1 MLPRVL
7 PVVDVWVGGRAVRAL
22 VDTGCSTTV
31 VTPDLVNGC
40 SGSSSMVAFDGREVP
55 CRGMSLAQ
63 FVVRGVPIS
72 VRAIVADQILD
83 GVDFVMG
90 MDAIEQL
97 GGVTVAGG
105 EVTFGRPRCA
115 VSVKAACESGGGDRR
130 EAGVGNRPCEI
141 EDKDFHAEFD
151 GERWTVEWKWKT
163 EEPPV
168 LRNRVSCYERSLSE
182 ETRGEF
188 EREVERWIEEGIL
201 VPWEEEVKGGVL
213 PLMAVVQATKGKVR
227 PVLDY
232 RELNAHVECHTGD
245 SVADVCGETLRA
257 WRQMNKAA
265 TVVDLKSAYLQI
277 HVARSLWKYQLVK
290 VKGKTYCLTR
300 LGFGLSS
307 APRIMAK
314 ILKTV
319 LGKVDRMESGTD
331 SYIDDILV
339 DETVV
344 SAAEVAEHLRAYGLA
359 TKPPEPLEGGAA
371 LGLKLRRDADG
382 KLTFRRGNEVPEL
395 AEHMSRRELFSV
407 CGKLVGHYP
416 IAGWLRVASSF
427 VKRNA
432 EGVGWED
439 GIGDRAFG
447 MIQDIVRRVKEED
460 PVRGK
465 WYVPETRQGVL
476 WCDASSIA
484 TGVLLEMGDSPVE
497 DAAWLRKKDDY
508 GHINVAELDAV
519 LKGINLA
526 LKWGLRD
533 VEVRTDS
540 ATVFSWVQSVI
551 TSEKRVRTKGAAEM
565 IVKRRLGILSEL
577 LSEYGI
583 ALRMTLVPSEKNKAD
598 VLTRVKRTW
607 LKAPEEPEA
616 KGTRVCCA
624 GALNLRED
632 HSMHHMG
639 VERTLYLARKLD
651 PAITREAVRQVIRGC
666 DRCQSIDPAPIVHEA
681 GEICVNVNW
690 KRLALDVTHYRG
702 KLYLTMVDCGPGR
715 LAIWREIGAETADI
729 IGRVLTG
736 VFLERGPVGEVLMD
750 NSATFRSQGL
760 ESMLD
765 KWNVKRCFRAA
776 YRPSGNGI
784 VERHHRTIKALA
796 ERGAISPLEAVFWY
810 NMSPRT
816 GQDESSVPQRS
827 VFRYEWRH
835 PRVAPTTDV
844 EEERPGLVQVGEEV
858 WVKPPNAR
866 CTTQWGRG
874 RVTAINSRNNVSVD
888 GMPRHILDL
897 RKVVGH
903 SYEVVDNDDRER
915 EPQLR
920 SPLADEAPQ
929 QLLNAGG
936 LVMLLHGGAGD
947 VGNREEGG
955 RDVGD
960 REEGVRDVGDREE
973 GGGGDLNLASEAS
986 DSNGEGEREAAEGRG
1001 RPRRVRRPP
1010 VWTADFVLGEEE
1022 ES

>member
-1 MLPRVL
+1 M
-7 PVVDVWVGGRAVRAL
+7 
-22 VDTGCSTTV
+22 DTGCSTTV
-31 VTPDLVNGC
+31 VTPRLANGC
-40 SGSSSMVAFDGREVP
+40 SGNSSMVAFDGREVP

-63 FVVRGVPIS
+63 VVVRGVPVG
-72 VRAIVADQILD
+72 VRAIVADKILD
-83 GVDFVMG
+83 GVDLVMG

-105 EVTFGRPRCA
+105 EVTFGKPHCA
-115 VSVKAACESGGGDRR
+115 VSQEPASEGGEIDGRESG
-130 EAGVGNRPCEI
+130 EGNRLCEI

-151 GERWTVEWKWKT
+151 GERWTVEWKWKSR
-163 EEPPV
+163 EPPV
-168 LRNRVSCYERSLSE
+168 LRNRISCYERSLSGE
-182 ETRGEF
+182 ARGGF

-201 VPWEEEVKGGVL
+201 VPWEEEVEDGVL
-213 PLMAVVQATKGKVR
+213 PLMAVVQPTKGKVR

-245 SVADVCGETLRA
+245 SVADVCGETLRT
-257 WRQMNKAA
+257 WRQMNTAA

-277 HVARSLWKYQLVK
+277 HVAKSLWKYQLVK

-307 APRIMAK
+307 APRIMAM

-371 LGLKLRRDADG
+371 LGLKIQRAADG
-382 KLTFRRGNEVPEL
+382 RLTFQRGNEIPEL
-395 AEHMSRRELFSV
+395 ADDLSRRELFSV

-416 IAGWLRVASSF
+416 IVGWLRVASSF

-432 EGVGWED
+432 EGMGWED
-439 GIGDRAFG
+439 RIGERALG
-447 MIQDIVRRVKEED
+447 MIRDIVKRVKEED
-460 PVRGK
+460 PVRGR
-465 WYVPETRQGVL
+465 WYVPATKQGVL

-484 TGVLLEMGDSPVE
+484 TGVLLEMGNAPVE
-497 DAAWLRKKDDY
+497 DAAWLRKKNDY

-551 TSEKRVRTKGAAEM
+551 TAEKRVRTKGAAEM
-565 IVKRRLGILSEL
+565 IIKRRLGNLSEL
-577 LSEYGI
+577 LSEYGL

-598 VLTRVKRTW
+598 VLTRVKRAW
-607 LKAPEEPEA
+607 LKAPEESEA
-616 KGTRVCCA
+616 RGTKVCCA
-624 GALNLRED
+624 GALGLREG
-632 HSMHHMG
+632 HSVHHMG

-651 PAITREAVRQVIRGC
+651 PAVTREAVRQVVRGC

-681 GEICVNVNW
+681 GEICVNENW
-690 KRLALDVTHYRG
+690 KRLALDVTHYRS

-715 LAIWREIGAETADI
+715 LAIWKELGAESADN
-729 IGRVLTG
+729 IGRVLNG
-736 VFLERGPVGEVLMD
+736 VFLERGPVDEVLTD
-750 NSATFRSQGL
+750 NGAAFRSRVL
-760 ESMLD
+760 ESMLN
-765 KWNVKRCFRAA
+765 KWNVRRCFRAA

-784 VERHHRTIKALA
+784 VERHHRTIKTMA
-796 ERGAISPLEAVFWY
+796 ERGAISPLEAVLWY
-810 NMSPRT
+810 NMSPRS
-816 GQDESSVPQRS
+816 GQDESTVPQRA

-835 PRVAPTTDV
+835 PHVAPAKEV
-844 EEERPGLVQVGEEV
+844 EEERPGFVQVGEEV

-874 RVTAINSRNNVSVD
+874 RVTAINSKNNISVD
-888 GMPRHILDL
+888 GMPRHVLDL
-897 RKVVGH
+897 RRIVGR
-903 SYEVVDNDDRER
+903 SYEVTGNADGER
-915 EPQLR
+915 EPGLR
-920 SPLADEAPQ
+920 LSLADETPQ
-929 QLLNAGG
+929 RLLGAGG
-936 LVMLLHGGAGD
+936 LMMSLPVEAD
-947 VGNREEGG
+947 VGGNGEESEV
-955 RDVGD
+955 D
-960 REEGVRDVGDREE
+960 
-973 GGGGDLNLASEAS
+973 DLSLTSEAG
-986 DSNGEGEREAAEGRG
+986 DSNGEREQEAVEGQS
-1001 RPRRVRRPP
+1001 RPQRDRRPP

-1022 ES
+1022 EL